1 MESHCAGT
9 APSAPCMMDFLI
21 YRIGR
26 EYGGD
31 KLVEFV
37 CENGHRFFYFGAQL
51 KRCRQCRATITPVRR
66 LMPCQVD
73 ATQLPRD
80 DNGEILLKDTNLL
93 RVFGGVCIFESVCRP
108 KDSDFKRLSPPKA
121 ISIIGRTGWTDS
133 YAYKDEGGGGM
144 MGFSI

>member
-1 MESHCAGT
+1 
-9 APSAPCMMDFLI
+9 MMDFLI